1 MATTPGS
8 PVVQGLKNFWQR
20 PEGTVGKVVLVLGG
34 IAAAYGFVQVLPFL
48 IAAATDTLHL
58 AILIGAILLLIFI
71 VTDKRVLTL
80 GKLIFQSVMR
90 YLTGL
95 FIELDP
101 IGILKNYIAEMKKN
115 LAIMDEQLGN
125 LNGSIRTLQN
135 QIDTNQKEA
144 EHSMALANQA
154 DKKMSAGGLT
164 SLDQQQ
170 YMSAKVTNQ
179 RHAASLI
186 NINKSLTDLRDKLKI
201 LYDQLIRWRATAEF
215 QVTDKENR
223 VSEEEMRRKALK
235 KAYSVFQAAKKIFR
249 GDPVANQIYDQTLE
263 YLANDAGQMLGEMED
278 FNRLANKLMTN
289 MDLETGAIVE
299 PAPFPDATTASVK
312 APLIRTEIWAWN
324 AQMNYIYANGGP
336 ETTRNSLMEKHGA
349 NLKLIRQDD
358 TSQMQNDFI
367 ACAKELHDG
376 ASQCSAGANYVLIMG
391 DGSGQFFAA
400 VNPQL
405 KKLDNG
411 AGEYIAQVIGSTG
424 YSRGEDKLMGAPQWK
439 ADPQEDK
446 GGLVAGVL
454 HDDDWDIAMKWA
466 GVS

>member
-1 MATTPGS
+1 MATNPSS
-8 PVVQGLKNFWQR
+8 PIMQGLKNFWQR
-20 PEGTVGKVVLVLGG
+20 PEGTVGKFVLVLAG
-34 IAAAYGFVQVLPFL
+34 IAAAYGFVQILPFL
-48 IAAATDTLHL
+48 IAAAANTLQL
-58 AILIGAILLLIFI
+58 AILIGAIVVFIFI
-71 VTDKRVLTL
+71 VTDRRVWGL
-80 GKLIFQSVMR
+80 GKLIFQSAMR

-135 QIDTNQKEA
+135 QIDTNQKDA

-154 DKKMSAGGLT
+154 DKKMAAGGL
-164 SLDQQQ
+164 SPLDQQQ

-263 YLANDAGQMLGEMED
+263 YLADDAGQMLGEMED

-289 MDLETGAIVE
+289 MDLETGAINDEAVKQLTE
-299 PAPFPDATTASVK
+299 FQQKLLPSSVAP
-312 APLIRTEIWAWN
+312 
-324 AQMNYIYANGGP
+324 
-336 ETTRNSLMEKHGA
+336 
-349 NLKLIRQDD
+349 
-358 TSQMQNDFI
+358 
-367 ACAKELHDG
+367 
-376 ASQCSAGANYVLIMG
+376 SAGILPDQSSALPASKKDDYRDLI
-391 DGSGQFFAA
+391 
-400 VNPQL
+400 
-405 KKLDNG
+405 K
-411 AGEYIAQVIGSTG
+411 
-424 YSRGEDKLMGAPQWK
+424 
-439 ADPQEDK
+439 
-446 GGLVAGVL
+446 
-454 HDDDWDIAMKWA
+454 
-466 GVS
+466 

>member
-1 MATTPGS
+1 MATNPSS
-8 PVVQGLKNFWQR
+8 PVMQGLKNFWQR
-20 PEGTVGKVVLVLGG
+20 PEGSVGKLVLVLAGV
-34 IAAAYGFVQVLPFL
+34 AAAYGFVQILPFL

-71 VTDKRVLTL
+71 VSDRRVWTL
-80 GKLIFQSVMR
+80 GGLIFQRVMR

-101 IGILKNYIAEMKKN
+101 IGMLKNYIAEMKKN

-135 QIDTNQKEA
+135 QIDANQKEA

-154 DKKMSAGGLT
+154 DKKIAAGGLT

-170 YMSAKVTNQ
+170 YMSARVTNQ

-186 NINKSLTDLRDKLKI
+186 NIDKSLTDLRDKLKI
-201 LYDQLIRWRATAEF
+201 LYEQLIRWRATAEF

-263 YLANDAGQMLGEMED
+263 YLADDAGQMLGEMED

-289 MDLETGAIVE
+289 MDLETGAVNDEAI
-299 PAPFPDATTASVK
+299 K
-312 APLIRTEIWAWN
+312 QLTEF
-324 AQMNYIYANGGP
+324 Q
-336 ETTRNSLMEKHGA
+336 R
-349 NLKLIRQDD
+349 KL
-358 TSQMQNDFI
+358 
-367 ACAKELHDG
+367 LP
-376 ASQCSAGANYVLIMG
+376 
-391 DGSGQFFAA
+391 AA
-400 VNPQL
+400 VAPVPAAAGDQPSAVAAV
-405 KKLDNG
+405 KKDD
-411 AGEYIAQVIGSTG
+411 
-424 YSRGEDKLMGAPQWK
+424 YSDLIK
-439 ADPQEDK
+439 
-446 GGLVAGVL
+446 
-454 HDDDWDIAMKWA
+454 
-466 GVS
+466 

>member
-1 MATTPGS
+1 MATNPSS
-8 PVVQGLKNFWQR
+8 PVIQGFKNFWQR
-20 PEGTVGKVVLVLGG
+20 PEGTVGKVALVLAGV
-34 IAAAYGFVQVLPFL
+34 AAAYGFVQILPFL

-58 AILIGAILLLIFI
+58 AVLIGAILLLIFI
-71 VTDKRVLTL
+71 VSDRRVWTL
-80 GKLIFQSVMR
+80 GRLIFQSVMR

-154 DKKMSAGGLT
+154 DKKMATGSLT

-186 NINKSLTDLRDKLKI
+186 NIDKSLTDLRDKLKI
-201 LYDQLIRWRATAEF
+201 LYEQLIRWRATAEF

-249 GDPVANQIYDQTLE
+249 GDPIANQIYDQTLE
-263 YLANDAGQMLGEMED
+263 YLADDAGQMLGEMED

-289 MDLETGAIVE
+289 MDLETGAVNDEAIKQLTEFQQKLLPAAVT
-299 PAPFPDATTASVK
+299 PAPA
-312 APLIRTEIWAWN
+312 
-324 AQMNYIYANGGP
+324 
-336 ETTRNSLMEKHGA
+336 
-349 NLKLIRQDD
+349 
-358 TSQMQNDFI
+358 
-367 ACAKELHDG
+367 
-376 ASQCSAGANYVLIMG
+376 
-391 DGSGQFFAA
+391 
-400 VNPQL
+400 
-405 KKLDNG
+405 
-411 AGEYIAQVIGSTG
+411 
-424 YSRGEDKLMGAPQWK
+424 
-439 ADPQEDK
+439 
-446 GGLVAGVL
+446 VAGDQLSPVPAAKK
-454 HDDDWDIAMKWA
+454 DDYTDLIK
-466 GVS
+466 

>member
-8 PVVQGLKNFWQR
+8 PVLQGLKNFWQR

-34 IAAAYGFVQVLPFL
+34 IAVAYGFVQILPFL

-58 AILIGAILLLIFI
+58 ALLIGAILLLIFI

-90 YLTGL
+90 FLTGL

-135 QIDTNQKEA
+135 QIDTK
-144 EHSMALANQA
+144 MA
-154 DKKMSAGGLT
+154 AGGLT

-235 KAYSVFQAAKKIFR
+235 KAYSVFQAAKKI
-249 GDPVANQIYDQTLE
+249 
-263 YLANDAGQMLGEMED
+263 
-278 FNRLANKLMTN
+278 
-289 MDLETGAIVE
+289 
-299 PAPFPDATTASVK
+299 
-312 APLIRTEIWAWN
+312 
-324 AQMNYIYANGGP
+324 
-336 ETTRNSLMEKHGA
+336 
-349 NLKLIRQDD
+349 
-358 TSQMQNDFI
+358 
-367 ACAKELHDG
+367 
-376 ASQCSAGANYVLIMG
+376 
-391 DGSGQFFAA
+391 
-400 VNPQL
+400 
-405 KKLDNG
+405 
-411 AGEYIAQVIGSTG
+411 
-424 YSRGEDKLMGAPQWK
+424 
-439 ADPQEDK
+439 
-446 GGLVAGVL
+446 
-454 HDDDWDIAMKWA
+454 
-466 GVS
+466 

>member
-1 MATTPGS
+1 MASTPSS
-8 PVVQGLKNFWQR
+8 PVMQGLKNFWQR
-20 PEGTVGKVVLVLGG
+20 PEGTVGKIVLVLGG
-34 IAAAYGFVQVLPFL
+34 VAVAYGFVQILPFL

-58 AILIGAILLLIFI
+58 AALIGAILVFLFI
-71 VTDKRVLTL
+71 VTDKRVRTL
-80 GKLIFQSVMR
+80 AKLMFQSVMR

-101 IGILKNYIAEMKKN
+101 IGILKNYVGEMKKN

-135 QIDTNQKEA
+135 QIDTNQKDA

-154 DKKMSAGGLT
+154 DKKMAAGGLP

-263 YLANDAGQMLGEMED
+263 YLADDAGQMLGEMED

-289 MDLETGAIVE
+289 MDLETGAINDEAVKQLSE
-299 PAPFPDATTASVK
+299 FQQKLLPASVTAVPGGVPDQSSAIPATK
-312 APLIRTEIWAWN
+312 KDDYSDLI
-324 AQMNYIYANGGP
+324 
-336 ETTRNSLMEKHGA
+336 K
-349 NLKLIRQDD
+349 
-358 TSQMQNDFI
+358 
-367 ACAKELHDG
+367 
-376 ASQCSAGANYVLIMG
+376 
-391 DGSGQFFAA
+391 
-400 VNPQL
+400 
-405 KKLDNG
+405 
-411 AGEYIAQVIGSTG
+411 
-424 YSRGEDKLMGAPQWK
+424 
-439 ADPQEDK
+439 
-446 GGLVAGVL
+446 
-454 HDDDWDIAMKWA
+454 
-466 GVS
+466 